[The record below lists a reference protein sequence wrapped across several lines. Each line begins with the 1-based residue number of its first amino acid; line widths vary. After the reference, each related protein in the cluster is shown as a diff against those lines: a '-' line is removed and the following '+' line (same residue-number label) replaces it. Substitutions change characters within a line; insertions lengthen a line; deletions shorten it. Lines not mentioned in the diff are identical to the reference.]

1 MLIFAFFAAALLAC
15 EGVSL
20 PPVQSSFETPQP
32 GYAAAQSTLDY
43 GQNQLNELSHQA
55 TVVGLNMVQA
65 ANVAEQ
71 ATLDYHQ
78 RQLMEVAYQATAVSL
93 NMSQAAATQQFIAEQ
108 TQITWNGTA
117 IAQSRAAT
125 GTYFAY
131 IHKATQTAQAQA
143 LLAAHATE
151 TAQALATL
159 TAIPLTIT
167 PLAATQAA
175 LLFQQRKYER
185 QSFWGEIV
193 TPIKVVLTT
202 LVILLLILGGVL
214 AFRRFMPV
222 LEFRLRNPP
231 RNGNTQP
238 LVTDGWDDCGSRFS

>member
-1 MLIFAFFAAALLAC
+1 
-15 EGVSL
+15 
-20 PPVQSSFETPQP
+20 
-32 GYAAAQSTLDY
+32 
-43 GQNQLNELSHQA
+43 
-55 TVVGLNMVQA
+55 
-65 ANVAEQ
+65 
-71 ATLDYHQ
+71 
-78 RQLMEVAYQATAVSL
+78 MEVAYQATAVSL

-108 TQITWNGTA
+108 TQITWKGTA
-117 IAQSRAAT
+117 NAQSRAAT
-125 GTYFAY
+125 ATYFTY
-131 IHKATQTAQAQA
+131 IQNVTQTAHVRA

-151 TAQALATL
+151 TAQANATL

-222 LEFRLRNPP
+222 LEFRLRNPSG
-231 RNGNTQP
+231 NGNISPLLLMDGMIVDLDPRDHRLISPREPRQAFIPQLPDDAAP
-238 LVTDGWDDCGSRFS
+238 LVEIVGPSEPSVINWVTEAEQKLRADGRDQS